1 MYALKLLFS
10 MSGRMNRLTY
20 ILVSLVAGVLG
31 MGLTVGLEFASIYN
45 PKPSIG
51 LTSTVIVLLGIYSQA
66 AMLTKRIRDTGKST
80 SLVWVYYITLVLG
93 LISFM
98 IGFVLLFTGS
108 FYLVPMLIGVL
119 LLGVSFVITL
129 IAIFARSAPTNNT
142 SSLNGL
148 ASSDPMAIQ
157 GNSGDY
163 NSDADAIIAR
173 ALEKRRIADET
184 RREDVLRPITRATNN
199 VSPIQAGSGGFGRR
213 NAPAFGNR

>member
-10 MSGRMNRLTY
+10 MSGRMNRMTY

-51 LTSTVIVLLGIYSQA
+51 ITSSVIVLLGIYSQA
-66 AMLTKRIRDTGKST
+66 AMLTKRIRDTGRST
-80 SLVWVYYITLVLG
+80 TLVWVYYITLVLG
-93 LISFM
+93 LIILM
-98 IGFVLLFTGS
+98 LGFVLLLAGS
-108 FYLVPMLIGVL
+108 FYIVPMLIGIL
-119 LLGVSFVITL
+119 LLGVSFIITL
-129 IAIFARSAPTNNT
+129 IAIFARSAPTTMT

-148 ASSDPMAIQ
+148 ASSDPMAMQ
-157 GNSGDY
+157 DDPKDY

-184 RREDVLRPITRATNN
+184 RREDVLRPITRGTTPQRPA
-199 VSPIQAGSGGFGRR
+199 SPGGFGRR